1 MHYFHTHVEMNG
13 TSLMLM
19 RLWIGQKLIF
29 NLLLIR
35 IRIYVRPEMKFQ
47 PTIKEILFT
56 LLFIVGE
63 VKMKFRF
70 RGWSEKNSPFSKSN
84 EKQYSHIYLS
94 LWDTFQLLLICF
106 PEVLV

>member
-1 MHYFHTHVEMNG
+1 M
-13 TSLMLM
+13 
-19 RLWIGQKLIF
+19 
-29 NLLLIR
+29 
-35 IRIYVRPEMKFQ
+35 RPEMKFQ

-70 RGWSEKNSPFSKSN
+70 RGWSEENSPFNKSK

-94 LWDTFQLLLICF
+94 LCDTFQLLLRCF